1 MAITFG
7 GSADVQASAVTSFD
21 IPNVTVGAGLNSFM
35 WVGVGTS
42 AATVGTTTSVTRNN
56 GAGEA
61 FTELFDTIS
70 GGTDCHLSG
79 HYFTGPAAGTGTIT
93 VVLSSADDEI
103 GAGVVCLQGV
113 DQGAPLGTLVQAQ
126 NTSVSPATV
135 TASPSADDWIVDVVY
150 VFATAITV
158 GADQTSRNEED
169 GINGFSSF
177 GQSTQLAASG
187 GVMSWTFAGNVD
199 WSIGAIPVQAAAG
212 GGASTATIAW
222 LTA

>member
-42 AATVGTTTSVTRNN
+42 AATAGTTTSVVRNN
-56 GAGEA
+56 GAQA
-61 FTELFDTIS
+61 FTEQFDTIS

-79 HYFTGPAAGTGTIT
+79 HTLVGINAGTGTIT
-93 VVLSSADDEI
+93 VTISSADDEI
-103 GAGVVCLQGV
+103 GAGVICLQGV
-113 DQGAPLGTLVQAQ
+113 HQSSTLGTLAQAQ
-126 NTSVSPATV
+126 NTSTSPATV
-135 TASPSADDWIVDVVY
+135 TASPSAGDWIVDAVY

-169 GINGFSSF
+169 DINGFSSF

-187 GVMSWTFAGNVD
+187 GVMSWTFAGTVD
-199 WSIGAIPVQAAAG
+199 WSIGAFPVHPADDPILG
-212 GGASTATIAW
+212 SATVMWWVA
-222 LTA
+222 

>member
-21 IPNVTVGAGLNSFM
+21 IPNVTVGAASLNSFM
-35 WVGVGTS
+35 WVVVGTS
-42 AATVGTTTSVTRNN
+42 AATASLTTSVVRNN
-56 GAGEA
+56 GAQA
-61 FTELFDTIS
+61 FTEQFDTIS

-79 HYFTGPAAGTGTIT
+79 HTLVGINAGNGTIT
-93 VVLSSADDEI
+93 VTIAGADDEI
-103 GAGVVCLQGV
+103 GAGVICLQGV
-113 DQGAPLGTLVQAQ
+113 DQTTPIRTIVQAQ
-126 NTSVSPATV
+126 NTSTSPATV
-135 TASPSADDWIVDVVY
+135 TASPTAGDWIVDGVY
-150 VFATAITV
+150 VFATAVTV

-199 WSIGAIPVQAAAG
+199 WSIGAVPVIPAAESVVGVSLAWY
-212 GGASTATIAW
+212 TA
-222 LTA
+222 